1 MSQLLL
7 PCNQFKNNS
16 SLLFRKVQVIY
27 NTLLSTIQNRS
38 SWRETLSNQVSR
50 HSSHFEFMS
59 LSKLEW
65 NHSNSSI
72 FFLSTRCEIDFT
84 WLQFVW
90 KDYVTDLSR
99 RLALCWV
106 RIVLT
111 HTHKQPDDDH
121 SVYTLLIRHSLEANW
136 KLIGSY
142 SLTPSPVKNV
152 CERKHAALKCFV
164 EQTLWKNVK
173 ANRFLYFSHPK
184 FSALGT
190 KCSEFL

>member
-1 MSQLLL
+1 MHSQYYLCTNNNNNNKMSQLLL

-111 HTHKQPDDDH
+111 HTNNQTMTTVSTPCWLG
-121 SVYTLLIRHSLEANW
+121 TAW
-136 KLIGSY
+136 KLIGS
-142 SLTPSPVKNV
+142 
-152 CERKHAALKCFV
+152 
-164 EQTLWKNVK
+164 
-173 ANRFLYFSHPK
+173 
-184 FSALGT
+184 
-190 KCSEFL
+190 